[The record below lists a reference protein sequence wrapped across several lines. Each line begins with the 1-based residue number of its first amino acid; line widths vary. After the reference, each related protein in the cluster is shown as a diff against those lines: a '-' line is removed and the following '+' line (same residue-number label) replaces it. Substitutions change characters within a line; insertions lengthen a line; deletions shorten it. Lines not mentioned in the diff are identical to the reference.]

1 MKIGKQLNRPSMGRI
16 TENLLS
22 PSTLFNPLSENSM
35 LEKTVAKAKAKSKKE
50 LIREIVEI
58 DSPLLGGGEFN
69 MNSLERTNIQ
79 NLELILRMLR
89 S

>member
-1 MKIGKQLNRPSMGRI
+1 MKIGKQLNRPSMDRI

-35 LEKTVAKAKAKSKKE
+35 LEKTVVKAKAKSKKE

>member
-35 LEKTVAKAKAKSKKE
+35 LEKTVVKAKAKSKKE